1 MLRTGPR
8 TQASGGAPERCG
20 LSGSLAFDKI
30 QDLDVQYYTP
40 SSRSDKD
47 IRCVTNLHR
56 RMRAIVALSVL
67 WGVLVAS
74 DIAADVAAVDAFLA
88 DNPKSLAVLR
98 QSLASLQ
105 IYRSSSTRTSQSK
118 ATQKRQLL
126 SSSSATPVFC
136 QRSMRDSEVA
146 AKRKDTRQ
154 RGSGPV
160 FLWSVKGRLQ
170 TGMLCSPTDFESA

>member
-88 DNPKSLAVLR
+88 DNPKSLAVSARVWRRYKFIAVHRRELR
-98 QSLASLQ
+98 KAKLHRKGNYFHPPAQPRCSVSGACAIARLRRSARTPDNAVLAQYS
-105 IYRSSSTRTSQSK
+105 
-118 ATQKRQLL
+118 
-126 SSSSATPVFC
+126 F
-136 QRSMRDSEVA
+136 
-146 AKRKDTRQ
+146 
-154 RGSGPV
+154 
-160 FLWSVKGRLQ
+160 GR
-170 TGMLCSPTDFESA
+170 